1 MKTAAKLTR
10 RAVRAFPG
18 RYLALLLIVLL
29 SVGFFSGLKITRT
42 AMADTADNYLSE
54 QNFYDYRLMSTLG
67 FTDSDVEEFA
77 ALDFVSSAEGV
88 KSLDA
93 IAAHGGVSAPYHF
106 MSLPGSV
113 STPSLTAGRLPQSA
127 GECLA
132 DDERFTE
139 SDIGTAIIVES
150 ADGLTRTE
158 YTIVGLANSPMYLGT
173 DRGTTDIGSGSLA
186 GFIYL
191 LPECFTSE
199 AYTEVQLTLRET
211 AAAWSDEYDALI
223 SQYEDEVSALCTRL
237 ANEHYSSLLS
247 QNGLTADTAAAAGL
261 SEPQTYVL
269 TRDEN
274 AGYVSFESDTSII
287 SGIANIF
294 PFFFILIAMLVC
306 ITTMTRMVDEER
318 TQIGVLKALG
328 YSAAA
333 VSAKY
338 LLYALSAA
346 VIGWAAGFFL
356 GTWALPRVFWY
367 AYSSI
372 YDFAPIAYVFS
383 PTLAAATLLAALA
396 FILGATL
403 ISCRREL
410 AGVPAGLLR
419 PRAARKGKRI
429 FLERITPL
437 WRRLTFLQK
446 VTLRNMFRYKKR
458 LVMMLVGISCCTAL
472 LVTGFGVRDSMIDT
486 GSLQYENVQTYGMEA
501 GFTGEGSE
509 IRDRLAGLDGV
520 AGVTLAAVHSV
531 DVDAADAPGSVS
543 LYVFEDA
550 EGMDGYWQLGSGGEG
565 VAFPGAG
572 QAVVSNAMAERLG
585 LGVDDSLTLR
595 NTDGSTLTVTISG
608 VFDNYLGNYVIVS
621 AATYG
626 EWAPNTALLKT
637 GGDEEALAR
646 TLTGLEGIDGV
657 TRLSTTRDSVNSALS
672 CLNYIIWLIV
682 GFSGALA
689 FIVIFNLTNINLA
702 ERSREVATV
711 EVLGFRPGE
720 TNSYILREN
729 VVLSVAAGLLGLPLG
744 VVFHR
749 MVMGMIV
756 IDSIAFDVRIS
767 PLSFVLAFVFTVCFA
782 LVVNIFMRRRVA
794 KIKMAESLKAVE

>member
-1 MKTAAKLTR
+1 
-10 RAVRAFPG
+10 
-18 RYLALLLIVLL
+18 
-29 SVGFFSGLKITRT
+29 
-42 AMADTADNYLSE
+42 
-54 QNFYDYRLMSTLG
+54 
-67 FTDSDVEEFA
+67 
-77 ALDFVSSAEGV
+77 
-88 KSLDA
+88 
-93 IAAHGGVSAPYHF
+93 
-106 MSLPGSV
+106 
-113 STPSLTAGRLPQSA
+113 
-127 GECLA
+127 
-132 DDERFTE
+132 
-139 SDIGTAIIVES
+139 
-150 ADGLTRTE
+150 
-158 YTIVGLANSPMYLGT
+158 
-173 DRGTTDIGSGSLA
+173 
-186 GFIYL
+186 
-191 LPECFTSE
+191 
-199 AYTEVQLTLRET
+199 
-211 AAAWSDEYDALI
+211 
-223 SQYEDEVSALCTRL
+223 
-237 ANEHYSSLLS
+237 
-247 QNGLTADTAAAAGL
+247 
-261 SEPQTYVL
+261 
-269 TRDEN
+269 
-274 AGYVSFESDTSII
+274 
-287 SGIANIF
+287 
-294 PFFFILIAMLVC
+294 
-306 ITTMTRMVDEER
+306 
-318 TQIGVLKALG
+318 
-328 YSAAA
+328 
-333 VSAKY
+333 
-338 LLYALSAA
+338 
-346 VIGWAAGFFL
+346 
-356 GTWALPRVFWY
+356 
-367 AYSSI
+367 
-372 YDFAPIAYVFS
+372 
-383 PTLAAATLLAALA
+383 
-396 FILGATL
+396 
-403 ISCRREL
+403 
-410 AGVPAGLLR
+410 
-419 PRAARKGKRI
+419 
-429 FLERITPL
+429 
-437 WRRLTFLQK
+437 
-446 VTLRNMFRYKKR
+446 MFRYKKR

-572 QAVVSNAMAERLG
+572 QAVVSDAMAERLG